1 MFQQQFT
8 IGHGSLERCQTLTLP
23 SIKSMQELKA
33 GIAKV
38 FSVSDSDSISFYNR
52 RSVLTCLGEIEKC
65 DVPVQIRVN
74 GEIVREPA
82 GPEPLPYVGNRYE
95 LYPDPLGNYD
105 RLLERYG
112 SVIKTVNMGTTI
124 YLTND
129 PDVSRE
135 VLREGQ
141 FFTKTTSDPG
151 HPLYYMRNNEALF
164 TCDSDAPAFKLAH
177 KFIPPSLTPKAVRH
191 YAPILQACVDRSYK
205 VFDELD
211 DKEMAFNVYH
221 YTFKM
226 AGEIIWKVILGMDLG
241 HFESIES
248 KPHETIRLLGE
259 YLSLMKKTS
268 LRGSWY
274 GYLPFGTPKRLRLVR
289 ELLWSGVAR
298 GIEESVKTSGDLPMK
313 DAALRATCVAD
324 YLRRATNENG
334 DKLPEDLMLSNCVI
348 MIGAGFVTTSSLL
361 AWLIYALVKYPG
373 NQQRLFQ
380 ELVDNGAVPQKEWSY
395 DELTEMPF
403 LDKFVKETQRMHNPS
418 FQTARNAREDVVL
431 PGGYFLPKGSVIIP
445 TFPSLHK
452 NAAHWENPLR
462 FEPDRWDTDAV
473 KSRHKMSYT
482 PFAAGT
488 RGCVGYNL
496 ALLEVKSVMAKLVY
510 RYHFEDA
517 STEAVVY
524 DPEFIVVR
532 PLNFYARA
540 MKRTWWP
547 ETHSKSTK

>member
-8 IGHGSLERCQTLTLP
+8 IGHGPFERCHTLNLP

-38 FSVSDSDSISFYNR
+38 FSVSD
-52 RSVLTCLGEIEKC
+52 C
-65 DVPVQIRVN
+65 D
-74 GEIVREPA
+74 
-82 GPEPLPYVGNRYE
+82 Y
-95 LYPDPLGNYD
+95 PLGNYD
-105 RLLERYG
+105 RLFDRYG
-112 SVIKTVNMGTTI
+112 PVIKTVNMGTTI

-141 FFTKTTSDPG
+141 FFTKTTSDPS

-191 YAPILQACVDRSYK
+191 YTPIVQACVDRSFK

-211 DKEMAFNVYH
+211 DKELAFNVYQ

-241 HFESIES
+241 HFDSIDS

-289 ELLWSGVAR
+289 QLLWDGVAK
-298 GIEESVKTSGDLPMK
+298 GIEESMPAETSPDLPMK
-313 DAALRATCVAD
+313 DAALNATCVAD
-324 YLRRATNENG
+324 YLRRATDDNG
-334 DKLPEDLMLSNCVI
+334 EKLPEDIMLSNCVI
-348 MIGAGFVTTSSLL
+348 LVGAGFVTTSSLL

-373 NQQRLFQ
+373 NQERLLQ
-380 ELVDNGAVPQKEWSY
+380 ELVDHGAEAGKEWSY

-418 FQTARNAREDVVL
+418 FQTARNAKEDVVL
-431 PGGYFLPKGSVIIP
+431 PGGYFLPKGAVVIP
-445 TFPSLHK
+445 TFPSIHK
-452 NAAHWENPLR
+452 NAAHWDNPTR
-462 FEPDRWDTDAV
+462 FDPDRWETEGV
-473 KSRHKMSYT
+473 KGRHKMAYT

-496 ALLEVKSVMAKLVY
+496 ALLEVKSAMAKLVY

-540 MKRTWWP
+540 VKRTKWP
-547 ETHSKSTK
+547 QKQA

>member
-8 IGHGSLERCQTLTLP
+8 IGHGSFERCHTLSLP
-23 SIKSMQELKA
+23 SIKSMQELQA
-33 GIAKV
+33 GIAKT
-38 FSVSDSDSISFYNR
+38 FSVSDSDSICFYDR
-52 RSVLTCLGEIEKC
+52 RDVLTSLDDIEKNEG
-65 DVPVQIRVN
+65 PVQIRVN
-74 GEIVREPA
+74 GEVVREPP

-95 LYPDPLGNYD
+95 IYPDPLGNYD
-105 RLLERYG
+105 RLFGRYG
-112 SVIKTVNMGTTI
+112 PVVKTVNMGTTI

-135 VLREGQ
+135 VLREGD

-177 KFIPPSLTPKAVRH
+177 KYIPPSLTPKAVRH
-191 YAPILQACVDRSYK
+191 YTPTVLACVERSFN

-211 DKEMAFNVYH
+211 ERELAFNVYQ
-221 YTFKM
+221 YTFKL

-241 HFESIES
+241 HFDSIDT

-268 LRGSWY
+268 MRGSWY
-274 GYLPFGTPKRLRLVR
+274 GYLPFGTPKRLKVVR
-289 ELLWSGVAR
+289 QLLWNGVAK
-298 GIEESVKTSGDLPMK
+298 GIEESAKTAAGDLPMR
-313 DAALRATCVAD
+313 DAAMHAASVAD
-324 YLRRATNENG
+324 YLRRATDEHG
-334 DKLPEDLMLSNCVI
+334 EKLPEDLMLSNCVI

-361 AWLIYALVKYPG
+361 AWLVYALVKYPG
-373 NQQRLFQ
+373 NQQRLLR
-380 ELVDNGAVPQKEWSY
+380 ELVDHGASPAKAWLY
-395 DELTEMPF
+395 DELSGMPF

-418 FQTARNAREDVVL
+418 FQTARNARRDVVL
-431 PGGYFLPKGSVIIP
+431 PGGYFLPEGSVVIP

-452 NAAHWENPLR
+452 NPAHWDNPTR
-462 FEPDRWDTDAV
+462 FDPDRWDTSAV
-473 KSRHKMSYT
+473 KGRHKMSYT

-510 RYHFEDA
+510 RYHFENA

-540 MKRTWWP
+540 VRRTKWP
-547 ETHSKSTK
+547 ERRTQI

>member
-8 IGHGSLERCQTLTLP
+8 IGHGPFERCHTLSLP

-38 FSVSDSDSISFYNR
+38 FSVSDCDSICFYNR
-52 RSVLTCLGEIEKC
+52 RDVLTSLDDIEKC
-65 DVPVQIRVN
+65 DAPVQIRVN
-74 GEIVREPA
+74 GEIVREPS

-105 RLLERYG
+105 RLFDRYG
-112 SVIKTVNMGTTI
+112 PVIKTVNMGTTI

-141 FFTKTTSDPG
+141 FFTKTTSDPS

-191 YAPILQACVDRSYK
+191 YTPIVQACVDRSFK

-211 DKEMAFNVYH
+211 DKELAFNVYQ

-241 HFESIES
+241 HFDSIDS

-289 ELLWSGVAR
+289 QLLWDGVAK
-298 GIEESVKTSGDLPMK
+298 GIEESMPEETPPDLPMK
-313 DAALRATCVAD
+313 DAALNATCVAD
-324 YLRRATNENG
+324 YLRRATDDNG
-334 DKLPEDLMLSNCVI
+334 EKLPEDIMLSNCVI
-348 MIGAGFVTTSSLL
+348 LVGAGFVTTSSLL

-373 NQQRLFQ
+373 NQERLLQ
-380 ELVDNGAVPQKEWSY
+380 ELVDNGAEAGKEWSY

-403 LDKFVKETQRMHNPS
+403 LDTFVKETQRMHNPS
-418 FQTARNAREDVVL
+418 FQTARNAKEDVVL
-431 PGGYFLPKGSVIIP
+431 PGGYFLPKGAVVIP
-445 TFPSLHK
+445 TFPSIHK
-452 NAAHWENPLR
+452 NAAHWDNPTR
-462 FEPDRWDTDAV
+462 FDPDRWETEAV
-473 KSRHKMSYT
+473 KGRHKMAYT

-496 ALLEVKSVMAKLVY
+496 ALLEVKSAMAKLVY

-532 PLNFYARA
+532 PLNLYARA
-540 MKRTWWP
+540 VKRTKWP
-547 ETHSKSTK
+547 QKQA